1 MTKTKKASARS
12 KAKAEYDTGSNGG
25 CDGAKSGSGAG
36 GGATGGCGGAI
47 GGAYSGGEQHGL
59 SEERHRS
66 WAALLVA
73 HSKAIQR
80 VGQRA
85 EAEGALPVDWYGVLL
100 ALEKAP
106 AGRLRMGELAEHAR
120 LSPSG
125 LTRLIDRIEAAGLV
139 KRHLC
144 PQDRRAFETVLTDKG
159 RAAREKSWP
168 IYARAIAEGFGN
180 RYTEEE
186 AQQLAELLGRQITQG

>member
-1 MTKTKKASARS
+1 M
-12 KAKAEYDTGSNGG
+12 
-25 CDGAKSGSGAG
+25 
-36 GGATGGCGGAI
+36 
-47 GGAYSGGEQHGL
+47 
-59 SEERHRS
+59 
-66 WAALLVA
+66 
-73 HSKAIQR
+73 QR

-85 EAEGALPVDWYGVLL
+85 EAEGALPLDWYGVLL
-100 ALEKAP
+100 ALEHAP

-144 PQDRRAFETVLTDKG
+144 PQDRRAFETVLTAKG
-159 RAAREKSWP
+159 RAARGKSWP

-180 RYTEEE
+180 RYSEEE
-186 AQQLAELLGRQITQG
+186 AQQLAELLGRQISEG